1 MSNLVVDLQ
10 GLSCSK
16 CVAKLS
22 QAVQTQHPDSQLQ
35 VSDNKRHAIVSELGD
50 FTEFNQLVEQIGY
63 HTKQRSAQAYQY
75 SLQNVKCGHCVK
87 KIEQAILGDD
97 PEAQLSV
104 DIQQQTLQLS
114 TRLWASQI
122 EQRLSELNYLAEAQP
137 ETKIEAEAE
146 TEASPKANSD
156 ASQPSAAEDAAT
168 AMPNSDS
175 FLTRLNLSG
184 VSCASCVNTIEQA
197 LHKLDKVTKVE
208 INFAE
213 RTASVFGEES
223 ADSLIKQI
231 EQAGYGAS
239 LIEDEQQAQQQRS
252 SDDKQEYRHKLM
264 QTGLSLLLAVP
275 LMGYGLAGGPM
286 SVSSLAQQAWWLF
299 VGLVTLLV
307 MWISGKQFF
316 SSAWNSVKHRHAN
329 MDTLIALGTG
339 AAWLYSMAVVISP
352 NLFPSNAQHLYFEAS
367 VMIIGLINL
376 GKALELKARGKTS
389 SAINQL
395 LNLQSNTAQRL
406 DQDGNVSSVAISEL
420 KIGDQLLVRPGD
432 SIPVDGIVIKG
443 SSTVDESMLS
453 GEPIPIEKTEGQNV
467 SAGTINGNQP
477 LVINAEK
484 VGKDT
489 LLAKIV
495 DLVSRAQNSKPPIS
509 LLADKV
515 SAVFAPSV
523 MIIAIITALAWYNL
537 GPEPLGV
544 NMLIAACSVLI
555 IACPCALGLATPIST
570 MIGVGKAAEAGGLI
584 RNGEALQ
591 NASQINL
598 IIFDKTGTI
607 TQGKPQVSHSQ
618 LHSEAAPLLALIYA
632 MERASSHPLASAMV
646 SYIEQQLDDIPKCDV
661 AELNSLSGLGLSAR
675 YQQQDLLLGNS
686 KLMRQQ
692 GVELSANEQQLDA
705 SGSRVY
711 FAVDG
716 KLMAEFSIS
725 DPVKED
731 SADAIKALQAQGIK
745 VVMLSGDNQ
754 ATAAAIA
761 KQTGLDEFH
770 GELLPNDKLSYLKQY
785 QQQGYRVAMVGDGI
799 NDAPAL
805 AAADVSFAMGQGTD
819 VAIETADITL
829 MRGSLHGIAD
839 SMRISRATLT
849 NIKQNLW
856 GAFLYNSLGIP
867 IAAGLLYPFTGMLL
881 SPIIAGVAMSL
892 SSITVV
898 SNANRLRTLS
908 VHQQEAQHG
917 S

>member
-10 GLSCSK
+10 GLSCGK

-22 QAVQTQHPDSQLQ
+22 QAVQSQHPDAQLQ
-35 VSDNKRHAIVSELGD
+35 VSDDKRHAIVSELDD
-50 FTEFNQLVEQIGY
+50 FTEFNQLVEQTGY
-63 HTKQRSAQAYQY
+63 HTKQREAQAYQY

-87 KIEQAILGDD
+87 KIEQAIQGDD
-97 PEAQLSV
+97 PEAELSV

-114 TRLWASQI
+114 TRLWPSQI
-122 EQRLSELNYLAEAQP
+122 EQRLSEFGYLAEAQP
-137 ETKIEAEAE
+137 ETEIEAETEAEVE
-146 TEASPKANSD
+146 TEASPKTNSD
-156 ASQPSAAEDAAT
+156 ASQHSAADDAAT
-168 AMPNSDS
+168 TTPSSDS
-175 FLTRLNLSG
+175 SLTRLNLSG
-184 VSCASCVNTIEQA
+184 VTCASCVNTIEQA

-252 SDDKQEYRHKLM
+252 SDDKREYRHKLM

-275 LMGYGLAGGPM
+275 LMGYGLAGGAM
-286 SVSSLAQQAWWLF
+286 SVSSPAQQAWWLF

-352 NLFPSNAQHLYFEAS
+352 SLFPSNAQHLYFEAS

-420 KIGDQLLVRPGD
+420 KIGDHLLVRPGD
-432 SIPVDGIVIKG
+432 SIPVDGKVIKG
-443 SSTVDESMLS
+443 TSTVDESMLS

-477 LVINAEK
+477 LVISAEK

-509 LLADKV
+509 QLADKV
-515 SAVFAPSV
+515 SAVFVPSV
-523 MIIAIITALAWYNL
+523 MIIAIITALAWYNF

-598 IIFDKTGTI
+598 IILDKTGTI
-607 TQGKPQVSHSQ
+607 TQGKPQVSQSQ
-618 LHSEAAPLLALIYA
+618 LHGEAAPLLALIYA

-646 SYIEQQLDDIPKCDV
+646 NYIEQQLDDIPPRDI
-661 AELNSLSGLGLSAR
+661 AELNNLSGLGLSAR

-686 KLMRQQ
+686 KLMQQQ
-692 GVELSANEQQLDA
+692 GVELSTNEQQLDA

-770 GELLPNDKLSYLKQY
+770 GELLPDDKLSYLKQY

-805 AAADVSFAMGQGTD
+805 AA
-819 VAIETADITL
+819 
-829 MRGSLHGIAD
+829 
-839 SMRISRATLT
+839 
-849 NIKQNLW
+849 
-856 GAFLYNSLGIP
+856 
-867 IAAGLLYPFTGMLL
+867 
-881 SPIIAGVAMSL
+881 
-892 SSITVV
+892 
-898 SNANRLRTLS
+898 
-908 VHQQEAQHG
+908 
-917 S
+917 

>member
-10 GLSCSK
+10 GLSCGK

-22 QAVQTQHPDSQLQ
+22 QALQQQHPEAELQ
-35 VSDNKRHAIVSELGD
+35 VSDDKRHAIVNQLED
-50 FTEFNQLVEQIGY
+50 FTEFNQLVEQAGY
-63 HTKQRSAQAYQY
+63 YTEQRSAQAYQY

-87 KIEQAILGDD
+87 KLEQAIHSDD
-97 PEAQLSV
+97 PEARLSV

-114 TRLWASQI
+114 TRLWPSQI

-137 ETKIEAEAE
+137 ETEIAAEAEVE
-146 TEASPKANSD
+146 TEASPKTNSD
-156 ASQPSAAEDAAT
+156 ASQHSAADDAAT
-168 AMPNSDS
+168 TAPSSDRS
-175 FLTRLNLSG
+175 LTRLNLSG
-184 VSCASCVNTIEQA
+184 VTCASCVNSIEQA

-223 ADSLIKQI
+223 ADSLINQI

-252 SDDKQEYRHKLM
+252 SDNQQEYRHKLM

-275 LMGYGLAGGPM
+275 LMGYGLAGGAM
-286 SVSSLAQQAWWLF
+286 SVSSPAQQAWWLF
-299 VGLVTLLV
+299 VGLLTLLV

-316 SSAWNSVKHRHAN
+316 SSAWKSLKHRHAN

-339 AAWLYSMAVVISP
+339 AAWFYSMAVVISP
-352 NLFPSNAQHLYFEAS
+352 SLFPSNAQHLYFEAS

-406 DQDGNVSSVAISEL
+406 DQDGNVSSVAINEL
-420 KIGDQLLVRPGD
+420 KIGDHLLVRPGD
-432 SIPVDGIVIKG
+432 SIPVDGKVLKG
-443 SSTVDESMLS
+443 ASTVDESMLS

-477 LVINAEK
+477 LVISAEK

-509 LLADKV
+509 QLADKV
-515 SAVFAPSV
+515 SAVFVPSV
-523 MIIAIITALAWYNL
+523 MIIAIITALSWYNF

-598 IIFDKTGTI
+598 IILDKTGTI
-607 TQGKPQVSHSQ
+607 TQGKPQVSQSQ
-618 LHSEAAPLLALIYA
+618 LHGDATSLLALIYA

-646 SYIEQQLDDIPKCDV
+646 SYVEQQLDDIPTRDV
-661 AELNSLSGLGLSAR
+661 AELNNISGLGLSAR
-675 YQQQDLLLGNS
+675 YQQQDLILGNS
-686 KLMRQQ
+686 KLMQQ
-692 GVELSANEQQLDA
+692 HAVALDTKEPDA

-725 DPVKED
+725 DPLKED
-731 SADAIKALQAQGIK
+731 SADAIKALQTQGIK

-770 GELLPNDKLSYLKQY
+770 GELLPDDKLSYLKQY

-856 GAFLYNSLGIP
+856 GAFIYNSLGIP

-898 SNANRLRTLS
+898 SNANRLRTIS
-908 VHQQEAQHG
+908 VHQQEAQHAN
-917 S
+917 

>member
-1 MSNLVVDLQ
+1 
-10 GLSCSK
+10 
-16 CVAKLS
+16 
-22 QAVQTQHPDSQLQ
+22 
-35 VSDNKRHAIVSELGD
+35 
-50 FTEFNQLVEQIGY
+50 
-63 HTKQRSAQAYQY
+63 
-75 SLQNVKCGHCVK
+75 
-87 KIEQAILGDD
+87 
-97 PEAQLSV
+97 
-104 DIQQQTLQLS
+104 
-114 TRLWASQI
+114 
-122 EQRLSELNYLAEAQP
+122 
-137 ETKIEAEAE
+137 
-146 TEASPKANSD
+146 
-156 ASQPSAAEDAAT
+156 
-168 AMPNSDS
+168 
-175 FLTRLNLSG
+175 
-184 VSCASCVNTIEQA
+184 
-197 LHKLDKVTKVE
+197 
-208 INFAE
+208 
-213 RTASVFGEES
+213 
-223 ADSLIKQI
+223 
-231 EQAGYGAS
+231 
-239 LIEDEQQAQQQRS
+239 
-252 SDDKQEYRHKLM
+252 M

-275 LMGYGLAGGPM
+275 LMGYGLAGGAM
-286 SVSSLAQQAWWLF
+286 SVSSPGQQAWWLF
-299 VGLVTLLV
+299 VGLVILLV
-307 MWISGKQFF
+307 MWVSGKQFF
-316 SSAWNSVKHRHAN
+316 SSAWKSLKHRQAN

-352 NLFPSNAQHLYFEAS
+352 SLFPSNAQHLYFEAS

-406 DQDGNVSSVAISEL
+406 DQNGNTSVVAISEL

-432 SIPVDGIVIKG
+432 SIPVDGKVLKG
-443 SSTVDESMLS
+443 NSTVDESMLS

-477 LVINAEK
+477 LVISAEK

-509 LLADKV
+509 QLADKV
-515 SAVFAPSV
+515 SAVFVPSV
-523 MIIAIITALAWYNL
+523 MIIAIITALAWYNF

-598 IIFDKTGTI
+598 IILDKTGTI
-607 TQGKPQVSHSQ
+607 TQGKPQVSQSQ
-618 LHSEAAPLLALIYA
+618 LHGDATSLLALIYA

-646 SYIEQQLDDIPKCDV
+646 SYVEQQLDDIPTRDV
-661 AELNSLSGLGLSAR
+661 AELNNISGLGLSAR

-686 KLMRQQ
+686 KLMQQQ
-692 GVELSANEQQLDA
+692 GVELSTNEQQLDV

-725 DPVKED
+725 DPLKED
-731 SADAIKALQAQGIK
+731 SAEAIKALQTQGIK

-770 GELLPNDKLSYLKQY
+770 GELLPDDKLSYLKQY

-856 GAFLYNSLGIP
+856 GPLFIIVWAFQLPLAYSIPLPACCLARSLLVWRCP
-867 IAAGLLYPFTGMLL
+867 YR
-881 SPIIAGVAMSL
+881 
-892 SSITVV
+892 
-898 SNANRLRTLS
+898 RLP
-908 VHQQEAQHG
+908 
-917 S
+917 